1 MPGRYEEQE
10 GSQCG
15 TEEASERES
24 RRNDRETA
32 SHRTL

>member
-1 MPGRYEEQE
+1 MPGSYEEQE

-15 TEEASERES
+15 TEEASERENS
-24 RRNDRETA
+24 RNNRETG